1 MTDLPRIMTSKMR
14 FHTEQDYLL
23 ANPDCL
29 IKIQT
34 NEYRKFTKSL
44 QTKETIAP
52 IAEIAQKKET
62 LAANQPNGL
71 HGLRATRS

>member
-52 IAEIAQKKET
+52 IAEIAQKKR
-62 LAANQPNGL
+62 NIGC
-71 HGLRATRS
+71 